1 VLSCRDRASFCSSI
15 WSSWAMA
22 PSDIHLVAENGVVGA
37 HVGMILS
44 QSRQLANI
52 VKTLPYTTEPIHVVL
67 TGVSIKAVTAAKD
80 LICTGSCV
88 LNEAMIPE
96 VLQTVGI
103 LGIEVSGDSFC
114 FENGAIII
122 PYLNRPTSG
131 VDGEAI
137 DGDVRGGQKKTCA
150 ADFIKTEDKSEDAE
164 SSCIEDAYLSTPRRL
179 KKPKV
184 AYHEISGKNTK
195 AKDVFQVKEVAPQ
208 MKMKKKKQKKELKK
222 MIKEKRPT
230 IPLRAAPIE
239 EKIIDMKDCVK
250 MLSQP
255 NEAVPQKKHPL
266 PLGMTPQCELCSKKF
281 REMEDLNNHTKA
293 VHEKRGQYKCNLCS
307 KMFVK
312 KKDIEQ
318 QVGSV
323 RPNKTLH
330 ECEQCLRKRFNEEHN
345 SAEQPKSEPSKK
357 RKYGLK
363 GMNYVCDQCNI
374 NFARSSALKAHK
386 MSKHKK
392 HKMQMHLHT
401 SKLP

>member
-1 VLSCRDRASFCSSI
+1 
-15 WSSWAMA
+15 MA
-22 PSDIHLVAENGVVGA
+22 PSDLHLVAENGVVGA

-52 VKTLPYTTEPIHVVL
+52 VKTLPYTTEPIQVVL

-114 FENGAIII
+114 FENGVIVI
-122 PYLNRPTSG
+122 PSLKSPTSG

-137 DGDVRGGQKKTCA
+137 DGDVRGGQKKTCV
-150 ADFIKTEDKSEDAE
+150 DFIKTEDKSEDAE
-164 SSCIEDAYLSTPRRL
+164 GSCIEDACHPTSRRL
-179 KKPKV
+179 KKAKV
-184 AYHEISGKNTK
+184 AHHDDFGKNTE
-195 AKDVFQVKEVAPQ
+195 AEDASQAEEVAPL
-208 MKMKKKKQKKELKK
+208 MKRKLTKKQKKELKK
-222 MIKEKRPT
+222 MMREKRPT
-230 IPLRAAPIE
+230 IPLQAAPIE
-239 EKIIDMKDCVK
+239 EKIIDVKDYVK

-255 NEAVPQKKHPL
+255 NGAVPQKKHSL

-330 ECEQCLRKRFNEEHN
+330 ECEQCLKRKRFNEECN
-345 SAEQPKSEPSKK
+345 SAEQSKSELSKK

-374 NFARSSALKAHK
+374 NFTRSSALKAHK
-386 MSKHKK
+386 MNKHKK

>member
-1 VLSCRDRASFCSSI
+1 
-15 WSSWAMA
+15 
-22 PSDIHLVAENGVVGA
+22 
-37 HVGMILS
+37 
-44 QSRQLANI
+44 
-52 VKTLPYTTEPIHVVL
+52 
-67 TGVSIKAVTAAKD
+67 
-80 LICTGSCV
+80 
-88 LNEAMIPE
+88 MIPE

-103 LGIEVSGDSFC
+103 LGIEASGDSFC

-137 DGDVRGGQKKTCA
+137 DGDVRGGQKKTCV
-150 ADFIKTEDKSEDAE
+150 DFIKTEDESEDAE
-164 SSCIEDAYLSTPRRL
+164 GSCIEDACHPTPRRL

-184 AYHEISGKNTK
+184 AYHDSFGKNSK
-195 AKDVFQVKEVAPQ
+195 AEDVSQAKEIGPQ
-208 MKMKKKKQKKELKK
+208 MKMKTKKKQKELKK

-230 IPLRAAPIE
+230 IPLQAAPIE
-239 EKIIDMKDCVK
+239 EKIIDVKDYVK

-255 NEAVPQKKHPL
+255 NGAVPQKKHPL
-266 PLGMTPQCELCSKKF
+266 PIGMTPQCELCSKKF

-312 KKDIEQ
+312 KKDNEQ

-330 ECEQCLRKRFNEEHN
+330 ECEQCLKRKRLNEEC

-374 NFARSSALKAHK
+374 NFVHRSALKAHK
-386 MSKHKK
+386 MNEHKS
-392 HKMQMHLHT
+392 T
-401 SKLP
+401 

>member
-1 VLSCRDRASFCSSI
+1 
-15 WSSWAMA
+15 
-22 PSDIHLVAENGVVGA
+22 
-37 HVGMILS
+37 
-44 QSRQLANI
+44 
-52 VKTLPYTTEPIHVVL
+52 
-67 TGVSIKAVTAAKD
+67 
-80 LICTGSCV
+80 
-88 LNEAMIPE
+88 MIPD
-96 VLQTVGI
+96 VLQTVGT
-103 LGIEVSGDSFC
+103 LGVEVSGDSFC

-122 PYLNRPTSG
+122 PSLNRPTSA
-131 VDGEAI
+131 VDG
-137 DGDVRGGQKKTCA
+137 DGYVRGGQKKRCV
-150 ADFIKTEDKSEDAE
+150 DFIKTEDKSEDAE
-164 SSCIEDAYLSTPRRL
+164 GSCIEDACHPTPRRL
-179 KKPKV
+179 KKAKV
-184 AYHEISGKNTK
+184 AYHDDSGKNTE
-195 AKDVFQVKEVAPQ
+195 AEDVSQAEEVAPL
-208 MKMKKKKQKKELKK
+208 MKKKLTKEQKKELKKKKKQKKELKK
-222 MIKEKRPT
+222 MMKEKRPT
-230 IPLRAAPIE
+230 IPLQAAPSE
-239 EKIIDMKDCVK
+239 EKIIDVKDCVK

-255 NEAVPQKKHPL
+255 NGAVPQKKHPL

-281 REMEDLNNHTKA
+281 REIEDLKNHTKA

-330 ECEQCLRKRFNEEHN
+330 ECEQCLKRKRLDDERN

-363 GMNYVCDQCNI
+363 GMNYVCDLCNI

-386 MSKHKK
+386 MNKHKK

>member
-1 VLSCRDRASFCSSI
+1 
-15 WSSWAMA
+15 MA
-22 PSDIHLVAENGVVGA
+22 PSDLHLVAENGVVGA

-52 VKTLPYTTEPIHVVL
+52 VKTLPYTTEPIQVVL

-103 LGIEVSGDSFC
+103 LGIEVSAGSFY

-122 PYLNRPTSG
+122 PSLNRPTSA
-131 VDGEAI
+131 VDG
-137 DGDVRGGQKKTCA
+137 DGDVRGGQKKRCV
-150 ADFIKTEDKSEDAE
+150 DFIKTEDKSEDAE
-164 SSCIEDAYLSTPRRL
+164 GSCIEDACHPTSRRL
-179 KKPKV
+179 KKAKV
-184 AYHEISGKNTK
+184 AHHDDFGKNTE
-195 AKDVFQVKEVAPQ
+195 AEDASQAEEVAPL
-208 MKMKKKKQKKELKK
+208 MKRKLTKKQKKELKK
-222 MIKEKRPT
+222 MMREKRPT
-230 IPLRAAPIE
+230 IPLQAAPIE
-239 EKIIDMKDCVK
+239 EKIIDVK
-250 MLSQP
+250 MLSQH
-255 NEAVPQKKHPL
+255 NEAVPQKKRSL
-266 PLGMTPQCELCSKKF
+266 PLGLTPQCELCSKKF
-281 REMEDLNNHTKA
+281 REMEDLNKHIKA

-330 ECEQCLRKRFNEEHN
+330 ECEQCLKRKRLDDERN

-374 NFARSSALKAHK
+374 NFIRSSALKAHK
-386 MSKHKK
+386 MNKHKK
-392 HKMQMHLHT
+392 HKMQMHT

>member
-52 VKTLPYTTEPIHVVL
+52 VKTLPYTTEPIQVVL

-103 LGIEVSGDSFC
+103 LGIEASGDSFC

-137 DGDVRGGQKKTCA
+137 DGDVRGGQKKTCV
-150 ADFIKTEDKSEDAE
+150 DFIKTEDESEDAE
-164 SSCIEDAYLSTPRRL
+164 GSCIEDACHPTPRRL
-179 KKPKV
+179 KKAKV
-184 AYHEISGKNTK
+184 AHHDDFGKNTEVE
-195 AKDVFQVKEVAPQ
+195 DVSQAEEVAPL
-208 MKMKKKKQKKELKK
+208 MKKKLTKKQKKELKKKKKQKKELKK
-222 MIKEKRPT
+222 MMKEKHPT
-230 IPLRAAPIE
+230 IPLQAAPIE
-239 EKIIDMKDCVK
+239 EKIIDVKDCVK
-250 MLSQP
+250 MLYQH

-266 PLGMTPQCELCSKKF
+266 PIGMTPQCELCSKKF

-312 KKDIEQ
+312 KKDNEQ

-330 ECEQCLRKRFNEEHN
+330 ECEQCLKRKRLNEEC

-374 NFARSSALKAHK
+374 NSQDEQA
-386 MSKHKK
+386 
-392 HKMQMHLHT
+392 
-401 SKLP
+401 

>member
-1 VLSCRDRASFCSSI
+1 
-15 WSSWAMA
+15 MA
-22 PSDIHLVAENGVVGA
+22 PSDLHLVADDGVVGA

-52 VKTLPYTTEPIHVVL
+52 VKTLPYSADPIHVVL

-88 LNEAMIPE
+88 LDEAMIPE

-103 LGIEVSGDSFC
+103 LGIEVSAGSFY

-122 PYLNRPTSG
+122 PSLNRPTSA
-131 VDGEAI
+131 VDG
-137 DGDVRGGQKKTCA
+137 DGDVRGTQKKRCV
-150 ADFIKTEDKSEDAE
+150 DFIKTEGKSEEAE
-164 SSCIEDAYLSTPRRL
+164 DSCIEDACHPTPRRL

-184 AYHEISGKNTK
+184 AYHDNFGKNSE
-195 AKDVFQVKEVAPQ
+195 AEDVSQAEEVAPL
-208 MKMKKKKQKKELKK
+208 MKKKLTKKQKKELKK

-230 IPLRAAPIE
+230 IPLQAAPIE
-239 EKIIDMKDCVK
+239 EKIIDVKDCVK
-250 MLSQP
+250 MLYQH

-266 PLGMTPQCELCSKKF
+266 PIGMTPQCELCSKKF
-281 REMEDLNNHTKA
+281 REMEDLNNHIKA

-330 ECEQCLRKRFNEEHN
+330 ECEQCLRKRFNQERN
-345 SAEQPKSEPSKK
+345 SAEQPKYAPSKK
-357 RKYGLK
+357 RRYNRR
-363 GMNYVCDQCNI
+363 GMTHICDQCNMS
-374 NFARSSALKAHK
+374 FASRSALKSHK
-386 MSKHKK
+386 MNQHKK
-392 HKMQMHLHT
+392 T
-401 SKLP
+401 

>member
-1 VLSCRDRASFCSSI
+1 
-15 WSSWAMA
+15 MA
-22 PSDIHLVAENGVVGA
+22 PSDLHLVAEDGVVGA

-52 VKTLPYTTEPIHVVL
+52 VKTLPYSADPIHVVL

-88 LNEAMIPE
+88 LDEAMIPE

-103 LGIEVSGDSFC
+103 LGIEVSAGSFY

-122 PYLNRPTSG
+122 PSLNRPTSAA
-131 VDGEAI
+131 DG
-137 DGDVRGGQKKTCA
+137 DGDVRGGQKNRCV
-150 ADFIKTEDKSEDAE
+150 DFIKTEDKSEDAE
-164 SSCIEDAYLSTPRRL
+164 DSCIEDACHPTPRRL

-184 AYHEISGKNTK
+184 AYHDNFGKNSE
-195 AKDVFQVKEVAPQ
+195 AEDVSQAEEVAPL
-208 MKMKKKKQKKELKK
+208 MKKKLTKKQKKELKK

-230 IPLRAAPIE
+230 IPLQAAPIE
-239 EKIIDMKDCVK
+239 EKIIDVKDCVK

-255 NEAVPQKKHPL
+255 NGAVPQKKHPL
-266 PLGMTPQCELCSKKF
+266 SLGMTPQCELCSKKF
-281 REMEDLNNHTKA
+281 REMEDLNKHIKA

-330 ECEQCLRKRFNEEHN
+330 ECEQCLKRKMFNEERN
-345 SAEQPKSEPSKK
+345 SAEQPKSESSKK
-357 RKYGLK
+357 RKYDLK
-363 GMNYVCDQCNI
+363 GMNYVCHQCNI

-386 MSKHKK
+386 MNKHKE
-392 HKMQMHLHT
+392 
-401 SKLP
+401 